1 MEEGSTSSDGFSWLM
16 ARSSG
21 SLSDCV
27 VPGGYGADHGSDN
40 NSMSQ
45 HGLRSL
51 PVLRDEVQFE
61 REAQLRHFDGLDSE
75 AGIILGF
82 AGALAALAPR
92 TLNIVVDLGRL
103 AAVVGALTALWA
115 FWPRTF
121 PVTELRPLRDLY
133 LGADPRFTE
142 LRLLDTHIEI
152 AGLAHTRLLKKASRL
167 KLAMMTLAVAALLV
181 GTGTLVG

>member
-1 MEEGSTSSDGFSWLM
+1 MG
-16 ARSSG
+16 
-21 SLSDCV
+21 
-27 VPGGYGADHGSDN
+27 
-40 NSMSQ
+40 
-45 HGLRSL
+45 
-51 PVLRDEVQFE
+51 VL
-61 REAQLRHFDGLDSE
+61 
-75 AGIILGF
+75 
-82 AGALAALAPR
+82 
-92 TLNIVVDLGRL
+92 
-103 AAVVGALTALWA
+103 
-115 FWPRTF
+115 PRTF